1 MIKKIGLG
9 VFGLLLIIFIFLF
22 IVSPGKT
29 SPIVDGIGNE
39 IPNSIATIEKPIIGG
54 VPQGIII
61 RGENIMNPV
70 LLYVHGGPGG
80 PSYPM
85 YKNELKKL
93 EKIFTVCYW
102 EQRGAGMSYSENI
115 PVASMN
121 LNQLVDDAAGVTR
134 YLMNKFQKQKI
145 YILGHSWGTLLS
157 SFTIHKYP
165 ELYFAYI
172 GIGQIA
178 NTYLSEKESYQFVTE
193 EAKNRNDKNAE
204 IEISELKFPDVK
216 ASGQEWYDYYMI
228 QRKYVLEYGG
238 ARYRQSRSYN
248 DIRKAVLFCREYTIR
263 DKMNYSAGAIFS
275 QIHLDSYMI
284 NVNLNND
291 LTEQYIPVYIFQG
304 LHDHQTSYPI
314 AKEYFDHLKAPVK
327 KFYTFNN
334 SAHSP
339 HIEQYDEFEKIVKTD
354 ILSIQ

>member
-1 MIKKIGLG
+1 
-9 VFGLLLIIFIFLF
+9 
-22 IVSPGKT
+22 
-29 SPIVDGIGNE
+29 
-39 IPNSIATIEKPIIGG
+39 
-54 VPQGIII
+54 
-61 RGENIMNPV
+61 MNPV

-102 EQRGAGMSYSENI
+102 EQRGAGMSYSKNI